1 MNANQQYQHG
11 SLPEPIADNASDLVQ
26 ATPVPPT
33 SQSEVPRQQVALQV
47 QEPSQQPV
55 PVAQDSEVI
64 DPAWIAQ
71 VNTTI
76 KSSVADPRI
85 LSQKF
90 AKLKAQY
97 ISSRYGHDI
106 KQSSEKG

>member
-1 MNANQQYQHG
+1 MDANQQYQHG
-11 SLPEPIADNASDLVQ
+11 SLPQPVADNNPDPIQ
-26 ATPVPPT
+26 AVPVPQA
-33 SQSEVPRQQVALQV
+33 SQPAIPQQDI
-47 QEPSQQPV
+47 STQQSPQR
-55 PVAQDSEVI
+55 PAPIAQDSDII

-71 VNTTI
+71 VDTTI
-76 KSSVADPRI
+76 KNSVADPRV
-85 LSQKF
+85 LSRDF